1 MTAEHPDVA
10 RDLSPASERAAL
22 RSITARP
29 LEDRRRPA
37 ILVVLGV
44 LAVAGIGY
52 GLVEQSRRAS
62 VEEERLAIAG
72 RADSLGAA
80 LAGRDSLL
88 AGRPSA
94 GELLAVLAAPDVA
107 SFPLSGTAEARG
119 SLVASSG
126 GAILAASGLPPSSD
140 TTYVLWH
147 VDDAGSHRVV
157 ELGAAPQGRL
167 FALLDDASFATGWGA
182 IQVGPGDGDAAGP
195 AQVLLEYRGF
205 LR

>member
-1 MTAEHPDVA
+1 LIT
-10 RDLSPASERAAL
+10 RDPSPVSERAAL

-29 LEDRRRPA
+29 LEDGRRP
-37 ILVVLGV
+37 VVLIVLGI

-52 GLVEQSRRAS
+52 GLVERSRRAT
-62 VEEERLAIAG
+62 VEQERLAIAG

-94 GELLAVLAAPDVA
+94 EELLTVLAAPDVA

-147 VDDAGSHRVV
+147 VDDAGPHRVV

-167 FALLDDASFATGWGA
+167 FALLADAGFATGWGA
-182 IQVGPGDGDAAGP
+182 IQVGRGSGEGAGP
-195 AQVLLEYRGF
+195 AQILLEYRGF